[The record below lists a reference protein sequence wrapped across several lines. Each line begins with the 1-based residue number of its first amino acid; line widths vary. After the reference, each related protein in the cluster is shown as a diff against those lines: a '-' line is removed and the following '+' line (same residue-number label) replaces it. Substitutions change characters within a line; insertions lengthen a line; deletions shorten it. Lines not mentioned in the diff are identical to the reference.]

1 MQTAACHSAKLTSL
15 LLPRQ
20 QAAVSHRLCHCVNPG
35 RRPVTNV
42 CRIGCSSGFWGD
54 TSVST
59 QQLVKHG
66 NIDYLV
72 SDYLS
77 EITMSLLAGVK
88 MKSPKLGFAPD
99 FINYGVGPMLKEISK
114 QGIRVVTNAG
124 GINPLSCA
132 EFLISYGKNVGLDL
146 SGSVAVV
153 TGDDAKNLM
162 PGESSG
168 KLINANAYL
177 GAQPIAQ
184 ALNAGAQFVITGRCV
199 DSALVL
205 GPLIHEFRWSPH
217 DLDLLAAGSLA
228 GHIVECGAQ
237 CTGGIFT
244 DYESVPDWHSIG
256 FPVAECHRDGRVFI
270 TKPPG
275 TGGLVTTETVGEQ
288 IVYEIGDPAAYLL
301 PDCTLD
307 LRRVRLEQAGE
318 NRVAVL
324 GARGRP
330 PPMQLKV
337 SGCEMDGYRLT
348 AVSVVAGGLAA
359 KKARLTAEA
368 VLKRVR
374 QIFQHLDYADFTDVT
389 VQVIGA
395 EDAFGASGKSG
406 SQSAPREAALWLAAK
421 HQSKEA
427 LEVLSREIAPA
438 GTGMAPG
445 LTALVGG
452 RPKVSPVLRLVT
464 RQVDRSAFKPQ
475 VHFVGGRTISTIDAW
490 CDVPASEFDR
500 GTVDESD
507 DIDELPDAVESEL
520 SSIKLPCRLIDL
532 AVARSGDKGDA
543 CNIGVLAR
551 RPEFYPLL
559 RRRLTSDAVA
569 DFFKHVFPPDRDHRQ
584 LVHRYELPGLRALNF
599 VLDQSLGGGG
609 VASLRY
615 DPQGK
620 AFAQMLLDLE
630 LGPEQAGTDSAATG

>member
-1 MQTAACHSAKLTSL
+1 MQTATCHSAKLTSL

-20 QAAVSHRLCHCVNPG
+20 QTAVSHRLCHCLNPG

-54 TSVST
+54 TSVS
-59 QQLVKHG
+59 
-66 NIDYLV
+66 
-72 SDYLS
+72 S
-77 EITMSLLAGVK
+77 
-88 MKSPKLGFAPD
+88 
-99 FINYGVGPMLKEISK
+99 
-114 QGIRVVTNAG
+114 IRVVTNAG

-153 TGDDAKNLM
+153 TGDDAKSLM
-162 PGESSG
+162 PGELSG

-177 GAQPIAQ
+177 GAQPIAH

-389 VQVIGA
+389 VQ
-395 EDAFGASGKSG
+395 
-406 SQSAPREAALWLAAK
+406 